1 MVTRDLDLCFLLSP
15 ENVERLRSALKSYH
29 PKLRITPQKLSFLDF
44 PEDTAYLK
52 NLYLET
58 DLGVVDVIREV
69 TGVGDFRRVAEH
81 AVVVELFKRPV
92 KVMCIEDLIASK
104 QALGRPKDVAMV
116 KELRLILE
124 RQRRT

>member
-1 MVTRDLDLCFLLSP
+1 MVTMDLDLCFLLSP
-15 ENVERLRSALKSYH
+15 GNVEKLRSALKSYH
-29 PKLRITPQKLSFLDF
+29 PKLRVTPQKLSFLDF
-44 PEDTAYLK
+44 PEDTAHLK

-69 TGVGDFRRVAEH
+69 TGVGDFRRVAER
-81 AVVVELFKRPV
+81 AIVVELFKRPV

-124 RQRRT
+124 RLRRT